1 MHRPAGTSLLAL
13 LLFVAGL
20 PTASAATQPAGV
32 STKSIPVTFHVV
44 NTNTSKVPCLSDGL
58 SYDVV
63 GRLTGPSSVLEKGP
77 MTAATLYL
85 HGDGVDESLWN
96 YRRVPGYDYATEMAR
111 QGQISVTITRL
122 GYKGSGKPDGNKI
135 CLGSEADVAHQIV
148 GQLRSGRY
156 QLHPPDDHDGTA
168 PGLPIQ
174 RIALAGHSA
183 AGFVAMAEAY
193 SYQDLD
199 GLLVVASGEFVS
211 PRVPEAVSE
220 QQARCTSSTDGYAL
234 IEGTDDEA
242 ATDFFH
248 DADPVVIADTV
259 AHRPRDSCGGL
270 LNSPLDFVADAAL
283 LRTIRVPVLVV
294 AGEQDAFFPDPE
306 SQGKLF
312 SGSPDVVVSRLPD
325 TGHAI
330 TLGHSA
336 PTFRALMAEWLYDHM
351 VDKPIIADT
360 E

>member
-1 MHRPAGTSLLAL
+1 MQKLARTGLLAL
-13 LLFVAGL
+13 GLFAAGL
-20 PTASAATQPAGV
+20 PTAWAETPPQGLP
-32 STKSIPVTFHVV
+32 TESIPATFRVV
-44 NTNTSKVPCLSDGL
+44 NTNTSKVPCQSDGI

-63 GRLTGPSSVLEKGP
+63 GRLTGPRSVLEKGP

-96 YRRVPGYDYATEMAR
+96 YQRVPGYDYTTELAR

-148 GQLRSGRY
+148 GQLRSGKY
-156 QLHPPDDHDGTA
+156 ELHRPDDHSRIA
-168 PGLPIQ
+168 PGMPIQ

-193 SYQDLD
+193 SYKDLD

-211 PRVPEAVSE
+211 PRVPAVVSE
-220 QQARCTSSTDGYAL
+220 QQVRCASSTDGYAL
-234 IEGTDDEA
+234 IEGTDAQA
-242 ATDFFH
+242 AKDFFH
-248 DADPVVIADTV
+248 DADPEVIADTV

-270 LNSPLDFVADAAL
+270 LNSPLNVTADAAL
-283 LRTIRVPVLVV
+283 LRTIRIPVLVV

-336 PTFRALMAEWLYDHM
+336 PTFRALMAEWLYDHL
-351 VDKPIIADT
+351 VDKRVGRNTD
-360 E
+360 